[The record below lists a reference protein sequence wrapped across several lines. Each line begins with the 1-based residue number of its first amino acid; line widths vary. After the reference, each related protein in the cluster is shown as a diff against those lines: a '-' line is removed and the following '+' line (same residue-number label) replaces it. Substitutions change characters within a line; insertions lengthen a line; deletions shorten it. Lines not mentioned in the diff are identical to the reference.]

1 MSETPNEKCPS
12 MTEKHEHPIT
22 DEHLA
27 ACLKSGGRSCSG
39 GRNAYSLARELEKK
53 AAKAELALGSARY
66 LLMDWED
73 GRGADDLAEKVGLPV
88 EVVTNALRRIF
99 ESNSQENPHA

>member
-1 MSETPNEKCPS
+1 MSDT
-12 MTEKHEHPIT
+12 PIT

-27 ACLKSGGRSCSG
+27 ACLRSGGRSCSG
-39 GRNAYSLARELEKK
+39 GRNAYWIARELEKK

-73 GRGADDLAEKVGLPV
+73 GEGADVLAEKVGLPV

-99 ESNSQENPHA
+99 EPNGEVSDAKRSDH